1 MSNPL
6 NGADARPFNSSN
18 FVSPYAAETYPLA
31 SVLNALASNDP
42 EHVVRASADFH
53 ASLYQVSA
61 LMGVVAEALRSGP
74 EGAFATQDDLVEAC
88 GALSGLTALHADM
101 SLQIEAARSALRSS
115 R

>member
-31 SVLNALASNDP
+31 SVLNALAFNDP
-42 EHVVRASADFH
+42 EHVVRASA
-53 ASLYQVSA
+53 
-61 LMGVVAEALRSGP
+61 
-74 EGAFATQDDLVEAC
+74 C
-88 GALSGLTALHADM
+88 GALSGLTVLHADM
-101 SLQIEAARSALRSS
+101 SAQIEAARAALRSS

>member
-18 FVSPYAAETYPLA
+18 FVSPYAAENHPLA

-42 EHVVRASADFH
+42 ERVVRAAVDFRT
-53 ASLYQVSA
+53 SLYQVSS
-61 LMGVVAEALRSGP
+61 LLNVVAEALRSGP
-74 EGAFATQDDLVEAC
+74 EGTFSSPDDCADAC
-88 GALSGLTALHADM
+88 GALSALTALHADM
-101 SLQIEAARSALRSS
+101 SAQIEAARAALRPS

>member
-18 FVSPYAAETYPLA
+18 FVSPYVAETHPLA
-31 SVLNALASNDP
+31 SVLHALASNDP
-42 EHVVRASADFH
+42 ERVVRSATDFH
-53 ASLYQVSA
+53 TSLHQVSA
-61 LMGVVAEALRSGP
+61 LMGVVAEALRNGS
-74 EGAFATQDDLVEAC
+74 EGTFAAQDDLVEAC

-101 SLQIEAARSALRSS
+101 SFQIEAARAALRSS